1 MENLHNPQP
10 DEVAPDEVAPDEV
23 APDEVAPDEV
33 APDEVAFLDG
43 GETQTETFDEGAQ
56 PDEEAPDIFAATDL
70 EVLGTRNQAPK
81 PFEDATRL
89 LVDFCLSP
97 EAMYGNGNPYFG
109 RFAFC
114 EAEQTA
120 IQTRAMFRL
129 LRAALDFLEADY
141 LSCEEEERVHL
152 RARLTAFEQLS
163 EAVAA

>member
-1 MENLHNPQP
+1 MEDLHNPQP
-10 DEVAPDEVAPDEV
+10 ETEHGADAGAPDEAAETPD
-23 APDEVAPDEV
+23 A
-33 APDEVAFLDG
+33 
-43 GETQTETFDEGAQ
+43 ETQGPLLFSSD
-56 PDEEAPDIFAATDL
+56 DL
-70 EVLGTRNQAPK
+70 AVLDARNEAPK

-97 EAMYGNGNPYFG
+97 ETMYGNGNPYFG

-129 LRAALDFLEADY
+129 LRGALDFLEADY